1 MVIIRSGSGH
11 PQAGRT
17 FASRPVPCY
26 NAPNHLQEPIDHRLM
41 PPAIPRGVADY
52 FGGPA
57 QRRRQFETDLRSL
70 TRTWGYA
77 EIIPPIFEYA
87 ETLTTEMSGQ
97 LAEDLYR
104 FFDRDGRLLALRPDL
119 TIPTARIIG
128 SKLYDQPL
136 PQRYF
141 YAGPVFRTQEP
152 RAGRQREFWQA
163 GVELIGAASPD
174 ADAEVLALAALALQ
188 SLGLGDFRFSLGH
201 LGYFHGLI
209 AHLQLDADAV
219 ARLQNALDRKSHN
232 DVLALINAW
241 QLTAAD
247 RDAVSG
253 LLDLFGPQGD
263 GVLAR
268 ARALARNQQMLDA
281 VDRLAAVEERLQLF
295 GVKEFFD
302 IDLADVRA
310 MDYYT
315 GITFKAY
322 TPGIGFSVVNGG
334 RYDNLV
340 NEFGPNLPA
349 VGCAFYI
356 DRLLL
361 AQTRQ
366 SGPPADP
373 VPDLLIFPCECG
385 QHVSLAQMARAA
397 GLSAAIALGP
407 EDPVRFPLRVRC
419 RCDGAVELEDDGG
432 TRILPIDDW
441 LGAISLP

>member
-1 MVIIRSGSGH
+1 
-11 PQAGRT
+11 
-17 FASRPVPCY
+17 
-26 NAPNHLQEPIDHRLM
+26 M

-57 QRRRQFETDLRSL
+57 KSRRQLELDLRSL
-70 TRTWGYA
+70 TRMWGYD

-87 ETLTTEMSGQ
+87 ETLTTEMGGQ
-97 LAEDLYR
+97 LAEELYR
-104 FFDRDGRLLALRPDL
+104 FFDRDGRVLALRPDL
-119 TIPTARIIG
+119 TIPTARIVG
-128 SKLYDQPL
+128 SQLYDQPL

-141 YAGPVFRTQEP
+141 SAGPVFRYEEP

-163 GVELIGAASPD
+163 GVELIGVASPD

-188 SLGLGDFRFSLGH
+188 TIGLTSFRFTLGH

-209 AHLQLDADAV
+209 AHLGLADDDI
-219 ARLQNALDRKSHN
+219 ARLQNALDRKSRD
-232 DVLALINAW
+232 DVQALADSWRLRGK
-241 QLTAAD
+241 D
-247 RDAVSG
+247 REAVVG
-253 LLDLFGPQGD
+253 LLDLYGAQGE

-268 ARALARNQQMLDA
+268 ARSLARNPQM
-281 VDRLAAVEERLQLF
+281 LAAVSRLEKVESLLERYE
-295 GVKEFFD
+295 VKAFFD

-340 NEFGPNLPA
+340 GEFGPDLPA

-361 AQTRQ
+361 AKTRQ
-366 SGPPADP
+366 AGPPP
-373 VPDLLIFPCECG
+373 EPTPDLLILPCQCG
-385 QHVSLAQMARAA
+385 GQIELARAARAA
-397 GLSAAIALGP
+397 GISTAIALGP
-407 EDPVRFPLRVRC
+407 EDIARYPLRAYC
-419 RCDGAVELEDDGG
+419 ECDGSVVLEDARG
-432 TRILPIDDW
+432 TRTLPLSDW
-441 LGAISLP
+441 LDALSCLT

>member
-1 MVIIRSGSGH
+1 
-11 PQAGRT
+11 
-17 FASRPVPCY
+17 
-26 NAPNHLQEPIDHRLM
+26 M

-57 QRRRQFETDLRSL
+57 QRRRQLETDLRSL
-70 TRTWGYA
+70 ARTWGYV

-87 ETLTTEMSGQ
+87 ETLITEVGGQ

-119 TIPTARIIG
+119 TVPTARIIG

-188 SLGLGDFRFSLGH
+188 PLGLSDFRFSLGH

-209 AHLQLDADAV
+209 AHLQLDDKTV
-219 ARLQNALDRKSHN
+219 SRLQNALDRKSHD
-232 DVLALINAW
+232 DVQALIDEWGLAGE
-241 QLTAAD
+241 D
-247 RDAVSG
+247 RETVSG

-263 GVLAR
+263 GVLSR
-268 ARALARNQQMLDA
+268 ARRLARNQQMLDA
-281 VDRLAAVEERLQLF
+281 VERLEAVEERLQQF
-295 GVKEFFD
+295 GVKAFFD

-334 RYDNLV
+334 RYDQLV
-340 NEFGPNLPA
+340 GEFGPDLPA

-361 AQTRQ
+361 ARTRQ

-373 VPDLLIFPCECG
+373 IPDLLIFPCECG
-385 QHVSLAQMARAA
+385 QHVKLAQMARAA

-407 EDPVRFPLRVRC
+407 EDPARYPVRVHC
-419 RCDGAVELEDDGG
+419 RCDGTALLEDGGG

-441 LGAISLP
+441 LGGMVTL

>member
-1 MVIIRSGSGH
+1 MGGYAKSV
-11 PQAGRT
+11 QNNART
-17 FASRPVPCY
+17 V
-26 NAPNHLQEPIDHRLM
+26 LIM
-41 PPAIPRGVADY
+41 PPSIPRGVADY

-57 QRRRQFETDLRSL
+57 RQRRQIEASLRTL
-70 TRTWGYA
+70 ARAWAYN
-77 EIIPPIFEYA
+77 EIIPPVFEYA
-87 ETLTTEMSGQ
+87 ETLTTEMGGQ

-104 FFDRDGRLLALRPDL
+104 FFDRDGRVLALRPDL
-119 TIPTARIIG
+119 TIPTARIVG

-141 YAGPVFRTQEP
+141 YAGPVFRYEEP

-188 SLGLGDFRFSLGH
+188 TVGLTEFRFSLGH

-209 AHLQLDADAV
+209 AHLRLDDAAI
-219 ARLQNALDRKSHN
+219 ARLQNALDRKSLD
-232 DVLALINAW
+232 DVLALADAW
-241 QLTAAD
+241 SLIQPE
-247 RDAVSG
+247 RDAVLG
-253 LLDLFGPQGD
+253 LLALSGPQGD
-263 GVLAR
+263 GVLGR
-268 ARALARNQQMLDA
+268 AHALALNPQMLDA
-281 VDRLAAVEERLQLF
+281 VARLEAVEARLERY
-295 GVKEFFD
+295 GVKRFFD

-340 NEFGPNLPA
+340 GEFGPDLPA

-361 AQTRQ
+361 ARMRQ
-366 SGPPADP
+366 AGAPADP
-373 VPDLLIFPCECG
+373 LPDLLIMPCDCG
-385 QHVSLAQMARAA
+385 QHIELARSARAA
-397 GLSAAIALGP
+397 GLSASIALGP
-407 EDPVRFPLRVRC
+407 EDPARYPLRVYC
-419 RCDGAVELEDDGG
+419 ECDGSVTLEDHRG
-432 TRILPIDDW
+432 TRTLPIDDW
-441 LGAISLP
+441 LDAVASPRLISEP

>member
-1 MVIIRSGSGH
+1 
-11 PQAGRT
+11 
-17 FASRPVPCY
+17 
-26 NAPNHLQEPIDHRLM
+26 M
-41 PPAIPRGVADY
+41 PPSIPRGVADY

-57 QRRRQFETDLRSL
+57 RQRRQIEASLRAL
-70 TRTWGYA
+70 ARAWAYN
-77 EIIPPIFEYA
+77 EIIPPVFEYA
-87 ETLTTEMSGQ
+87 ETLTTETGGQ

-104 FFDRDGRLLALRPDL
+104 FFDRDGRVLALRPDL
-119 TIPTARIIG
+119 TIPTARIVG

-141 YAGPVFRTQEP
+141 YAGPVFRYEEP

-188 SLGLGDFRFSLGH
+188 TVGLAEFRFSLGH

-209 AHLQLDADAV
+209 AHLRLDDAAI
-219 ARLQNALDRKSHN
+219 ARLQNALDRKSLD
-232 DVLALINAW
+232 DVRALADAWSLIPPE
-241 QLTAAD
+241 
-247 RDAVSG
+247 RDAVLG
-253 LLDLFGPQGD
+253 LLALSGPQGD
-263 GVLAR
+263 GVLSQ
-268 ARALARNQQMLDA
+268 ARALALNPQMLDA
-281 VDRLAAVEERLQLF
+281 VARLEAVEVRLDHY
-295 GVKEFFD
+295 GVKRFFD

-340 NEFGPNLPA
+340 GEFGPDLPA

-366 SGPPADP
+366 GGPPADP
-373 VPDLLIFPCECG
+373 LPDLLILPCECG
-385 QHVSLAQMARAA
+385 EHIELARTARAA

-407 EDPVRFPLRVRC
+407 EVPARYPLRVYC
-419 RCDGAVELEDDGG
+419 ECDGSVTLEDPRG
-432 TRILPIDDW
+432 TRTLPIDDW
-441 LGAISLP
+441 LDAVASPRLVSEL

>member
-1 MVIIRSGSGH
+1 
-11 PQAGRT
+11 
-17 FASRPVPCY
+17 
-26 NAPNHLQEPIDHRLM
+26 M

-57 QRRRQFETDLRSL
+57 QRRRQIETDLRSL
-70 TRTWGYA
+70 ARTWGYA
-77 EIIPPIFEYA
+77 EIIPPLFEYA
-87 ETLTTEMSGQ
+87 ETLTTEMGGQ

-119 TIPTARIIG
+119 TIPTARIVG

-141 YAGPVFRTQEP
+141 YAGAVFRYQEP

-188 SLGLGDFRFSLGH
+188 QAGLSEFRFSLGH

-209 AHLQLDADAV
+209 AHLGLAADAID
-219 ARLQNALDRKSHN
+219 RLQNALDRKSED
-232 DVLALINAW
+232 DVLALADAW
-241 QLTAAD
+241 ELTGED
-247 RDAVSG
+247 RATVLG
-253 LLDLFGPQGD
+253 LLSLFGPQGD

-268 ARALARNQQMLDA
+268 ARGLARNAQMLEA
-281 VDRLAAVEERLQLF
+281 VDRLEAVETRLAQF
-295 GVKEFFD
+295 GVKQFFD

-340 NEFGPNLPA
+340 GEFGPDLPA

-366 SGPPADP
+366 SGPPPEPA
-373 VPDLLIFPCECG
+373 PDLLVVPCQCG
-385 QHVSLAQMARAA
+385 EHLTIARAARAA
-397 GLSAAIALGP
+397 GLSVAIALGP
-407 EDPVRFPLRVRC
+407 EDPARYPQRLHC
-419 RCDGAVELEDDGG
+419 QCDGSVRIEDAGG
-432 TRILPIDDW
+432 TRILPLADW
-441 LGAISLP
+441 LEEVRL

>member
-1 MVIIRSGSGH
+1 
-11 PQAGRT
+11 
-17 FASRPVPCY
+17 
-26 NAPNHLQEPIDHRLM
+26 M

-57 QRRRQFETDLRSL
+57 QSRRQLETDLRSL

-77 EIIPPIFEYA
+77 EIIPPVFEYA
-87 ETLTTEMSGQ
+87 ETLTKEMGGQ

-104 FFDRDGRLLALRPDL
+104 FFDRDGRVLALRPDL
-119 TIPTARIIG
+119 TIPTARIVG

-141 YAGPVFRTQEP
+141 YAGPVFRYKQP

-163 GVELIGAASPD
+163 GIELIGVASPD

-188 SLGLGDFRFSLGH
+188 ALGLDSFRFSLGH

-209 AHLQLDADAV
+209 THLGLVDDAV
-219 ARLQNALDRKSHN
+219 ARLQNALDRKSQD
-232 DVLALINAW
+232 DVQALADSWRLRGK
-241 QLTAAD
+241 D
-247 RDAVSG
+247 REAVVG
-253 LLDLFGPQGD
+253 LLDLYGPQGD
-263 GVLAR
+263 GILAR
-268 ARALARNQQMLDA
+268 ARSLARNPQMLEA
-281 VDRLAAVEERLQLF
+281 VARLEAVESLLDQYH
-295 GVKEFFD
+295 VKPFFD

-310 MDYYT
+310 MHYYT

-322 TPGIGFSVVNGG
+322 TPGIGFSIVNGG

-340 NEFGPNLPA
+340 GEFGPDLPA

-361 AQTRQ
+361 ARTRQ
-366 SGPPADP
+366 TGPPP
-373 VPDLLIFPCECG
+373 EPMPDLLILPCECG
-385 QHVSLAQMARAA
+385 GHIELARNARAI

-407 EDPVRFPLRVRC
+407 EDPTRYPLRVYC
-419 RCDGAVELEDDGG
+419 ECDGSVVLEDARG
-432 TRILPIDDW
+432 TRTLPMAHW
-441 LGAISLP
+441 LDAL

>member
-1 MVIIRSGSGH
+1 
-11 PQAGRT
+11 
-17 FASRPVPCY
+17 
-26 NAPNHLQEPIDHRLM
+26 M

-57 QRRRQFETDLRSL
+57 RQRRHIEAALRTL
-70 TRTWGYA
+70 ARAWAYN
-77 EIIPPIFEYA
+77 EIIPPVFEYA
-87 ETLTTEMSGQ
+87 ETLTTEMGGQ
-97 LAEDLYR
+97 LAEDLYS
-104 FFDRDGRLLALRPDL
+104 FFDRDGRVLALRPDL
-119 TIPTARIIG
+119 TIPTARIVG

-141 YAGPVFRTQEP
+141 YAGPVFRYEEP

-174 ADAEVLALAALALQ
+174 ADAEVLALAALALHQ
-188 SLGLGDFRFSLGH
+188 AGVSSYRFSLGH
-201 LGYFHGLI
+201 MGYFHGLI
-209 AHLQLDADAV
+209 AHLALDATAA
-219 ARLQNALDRKSHN
+219 ARLQNALDRKSEN
-232 DVLALINAW
+232 DVRALVDAW
-241 QLTAAD
+241 NLVGPE
-247 RDAVSG
+247 RKAVLG
-253 LLDLFGPQGD
+253 LLTLFGPQGD

-268 ARALARNQQMLDA
+268 ARALTLNRQMLEA
-281 VDRLAAVEERLQLF
+281 VARLEAVESLLDLH
-295 GVKEFFD
+295 GVKNAFD

-340 NEFGPNLPA
+340 GEFGPDLPA

-366 SGPPADP
+366 SGPPVEP
-373 VPDLLIFPCECG
+373 RPDLLILPCPCG
-385 QHVSLAQMARAA
+385 QHIMLARAARAA

-407 EDPVRFPLRVRC
+407 EDLARYPLRVAC
-419 RCDGAVELEDDGG
+419 NCQDSVTLEDARGVRTIPVDAW
-432 TRILPIDDW
+432 LEALIDV
-441 LGAISLP
+441 

>member
-1 MVIIRSGSGH
+1 
-11 PQAGRT
+11 
-17 FASRPVPCY
+17 
-26 NAPNHLQEPIDHRLM
+26 M

-57 QRRRQFETDLRSL
+57 RQRRHIEASLRAL
-70 TRTWGYA
+70 TRAWAYN
-77 EIIPPIFEYA
+77 EIIPPLFEYA
-87 ETLTTEMSGQ
+87 ETLTTEMGGQ

-104 FFDRDGRLLALRPDL
+104 FFDRDGRVLALRPDL
-119 TIPTARIIG
+119 TIPTARIVG

-141 YAGPVFRTQEP
+141 YAGPVFRYEEP

-174 ADAEVLALAALALQ
+174 ADAEVLALAALALGRMELA
-188 SLGLGDFRFSLGH
+188 SFRFSLGH
-201 LGYFHGLI
+201 MGYFHGLI
-209 AHLQLDADAV
+209 AHLRLDERAA
-219 ARLQNALDRKSHN
+219 ARLQNALDRKSQD
-232 DVLALINAW
+232 DVRALADAW
-241 QLTAAD
+241 ALTGAD
-247 RDAVSG
+247 RAAVLG

-263 GVLAR
+263 GILAR

-281 VDRLAAVEERLQLF
+281 VARLEEVEARLDLY
-295 GVKEFFD
+295 GVKQFFD

-340 NEFGPNLPA
+340 GEFGPDLPA

-366 SGPPADP
+366 SGPPAEP
-373 VPDLLIFPCECG
+373 LPDLLILSCDCG
-385 QHVSLAQMARAA
+385 QHIELARTARAA
-397 GLSAAIALGP
+397 GLSVAIALGP
-407 EDPVRFPLRVRC
+407 EDPARYSRRVVC
-419 RCDGAVELEDDGG
+419 NCDGSVTLEDARGAR
-432 TRILPIDDW
+432 TLPLDAW
-441 LGAISLP
+441 LKLLDFEQTSPGFQSPSDIESL

>member
-1 MVIIRSGSGH
+1 
-11 PQAGRT
+11 
-17 FASRPVPCY
+17 
-26 NAPNHLQEPIDHRLM
+26 M
-41 PPAIPRGVADY
+41 PSAIPRGVADY

-57 QRRRQFETDLRSL
+57 RQRRQIETSLREL
-70 TRTWGYA
+70 TRVWGYN

-87 ETLTTEMSGQ
+87 ETLTTEMGGQ

-104 FFDRDGRLLALRPDL
+104 FFDRDGRVLALRPDL

-128 SKLYDQPL
+128 TKLYDQPL
-136 PQRYF
+136 PQRHF
-141 YAGPVFRTQEP
+141 YAGSVFRYEDP

-163 GVELIGAASPD
+163 GVELIGAAAPD

-188 SLGLGDFRFSLGH
+188 TIGLEEFRFSLGH

-209 AHLQLDADAV
+209 EHLQLDV
-219 ARLQNALDRKSHN
+219 TSVSRLQNALDRKSLD
-232 DVLALINAW
+232 DVRSLAEDLALVGDE
-241 QLTAAD
+241 LET
-247 RDAVSG
+247 VLG
-253 LLDLFGPQGD
+253 LMDLFGAQGD

-268 ARALARNQQMLDA
+268 ARALARNRQMMSA
-281 VDRLAAVEERLQLF
+281 VDRLAAVETTLDLY
-295 GVKEFFD
+295 GVKQFFD

-340 NEFGPNLPA
+340 GEFGPDLPA

-361 AQTRQ
+361 ARMRQ
-366 SGPPADP
+366 SGQPPEP
-373 VPDLLIFPCECG
+373 MPELLIFPCDCG
-385 QHVSLAQMARAA
+385 LHIHLARVARAA
-397 GLSAAIALGP
+397 GFTAAIALGP
-407 EDPVRFPLRVRC
+407 EDPARHPLRIYCECNGV
-419 RCDGAVELEDDGG
+419 VVLEDARG
-432 TRILPIDDW
+432 TRTLAIDDW
-441 LGAISLP
+441 LDAVL